1 MRNGGINML
10 NTQVIYYRSEEG
22 ITFYFRQK
30 DRTLIDDLE
39 RASRWNTKK
48 EAQKVLQSLSNKA
61 LPNQTIKLLPFL
73 RVGSLDLLEE
83 LEFTQTMLNS
93 SKLTPEESLID
104 DLLKMEQADFFALID
119 DISRIVLILS
129 ELKKLLKSEVK
140 YEDTTVLQD
149 YLHTIE
155 LGDFNV
161 DEGYYLAK
169 RLQASRQKR
178 RVIKDKLQLL
188 STLSP
193 TEDPLTITTK
203 SAQETQDL
211 LQTITTG
218 RHYHYRSED
227 LKDQLRALITD

>member
-1 MRNGGINML
+1 ML

-30 DRTLIDDLE
+30 DRTLIDDLD

-61 LPNQTIKLLPFL
+61 LPNQTTKLLPFL

-93 SKLTPEESLID
+93 SELTPEESLID
-104 DLLKMEQADFFALID
+104 DLLKMEQADFLALID
-119 DISRIVLILS
+119 DISRIVLILP

-140 YEDTTVLQD
+140 YEDTTVLQN

-155 LGDFNV
+155 LGDFNL

-169 RLQASRQKR
+169 SLQASRQKR